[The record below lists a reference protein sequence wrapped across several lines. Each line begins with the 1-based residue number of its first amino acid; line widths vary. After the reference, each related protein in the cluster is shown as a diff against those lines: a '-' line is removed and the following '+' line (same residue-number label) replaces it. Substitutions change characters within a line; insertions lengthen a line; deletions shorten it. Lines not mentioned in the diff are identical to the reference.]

1 MRNIFSKKFIIIW
14 LIITAVGF
22 ICIKKLIIDDN
33 NILTY
38 KYYEDYVSE
47 KELYAKANYDC
58 PRPLFSKA
66 AGFPDHLITCAA
78 FRNYL
83 PRLPNDWS
91 QSLTSREW

>member
-22 ICIKKLIIDDN
+22 IGIKKLIIDDN

-38 KYYEDYVSE
+38 KYYEDYMSE
-47 KELYAKANYDC
+47 KELYEQANYDC

-66 AGFPDHLITCAA
+66 IFIKKKCNNGNCVIYFECVK
-78 FRNYL
+78 
-83 PRLPNDWS
+83 
-91 QSLTSREW
+91 

>member
-1 MRNIFSKKFIIIW
+1 MRNALFSKKFIIIW

-38 KYYEDYVSE
+38 KYYEDYMSE
-47 KELYAKANYDC
+47 KELYEQANYDC

-66 AGFPDHLITCAA
+66 IFIKKTCNNGNCVIY
-78 FRNYL
+78 F
-83 PRLPNDWS
+83 
-91 QSLTSREW
+91 ECVK